1 MAIVHSFS
9 LLSSARL
16 YGRTTVH
23 SPLDGR
29 LNCVQVL
36 ATAHLCVGIP
46 FHNILSEYLGAS
58 RMAGSCRKC
67 IFVGAFLS
75 F

>member
-1 MAIVHSFS
+1 MAIVHSFL

-46 FHNILSEYLGAS
+46 FHNVLGEYLGAS
-58 RMAGSCRKC
+58 RMADHIGNASLWGL
-67 IFVGAFLS
+67 F
-75 F
+75 